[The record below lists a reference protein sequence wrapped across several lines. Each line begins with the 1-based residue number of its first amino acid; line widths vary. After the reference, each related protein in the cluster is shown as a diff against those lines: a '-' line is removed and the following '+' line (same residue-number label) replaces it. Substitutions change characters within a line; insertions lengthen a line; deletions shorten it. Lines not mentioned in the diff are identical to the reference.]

1 MSRGQHARVRVQDNV
16 RTGAIIAANE
26 LREIGYDSVPPSAAP
41 ELVGAF
47 GSRASSDLVLVEP
60 GRVWYRAMRGFGVT
74 CAAPT
79 TARLAL
85 RRALYAGVRD
95 PQPGDSLTLFVE
107 GDPALGSDDSW
118 VRAGVAGV
126 GKGACEDGSAALDLS
141 LAWADPAVAGAAV
154 AAMAGG
160 GPVRLFEVMELRYYA
175 SGGAYWLGMRSLNAG
190 GSIEP
195 LVGPLAD
202 SAAGH
207 RGVYLELLD
216 AKNNAR
222 HRGPRSVRAIAFT
235 LSGVTDE
242 RVYGR
247 AGPPP
252 HRHGEHD
259 RGSRSGTRSGHEA
272 TPSVTLMRSEAAGER
287 GLAVAVAFALV
298 VVGALVAAAT
308 LAGNARA
315 AHRPQRRV
323 RGPRRRTRPS
333 RATPR
338 RFADLGAGAQRLA
351 AGDSVAAGARLARAR
366 TRSART

>member
-1 MSRGQHARVRVQDNV
+1 MSPRRRGFTLVELTVALVMISLVGAVTFRLLLNSQRVSRGQHARVRVQDNV

-47 GSRASSDLVLVEP
+47 GSRASSDLVLAEP

-74 CAAPT
+74 CAVPT

-107 GDPALGSDDSW
+107 GDPALGSDDTW

-207 RGVYLELLD
+207 RGVTLTYLD
-216 AKNNAR
+216 ANDTPATA
-222 HRGPRSVRAIAFT
+222 PEAVRAIALT
-235 LSGVTDE
+235 LKGVTDE
-242 RVYGR
+242 RVYR
-247 AGPPP
+247 AG
-252 HRHGEHD
+252 
-259 RGSRSGTRSGHEA
+259 GT
-272 TPSVTLMRSEAAGER
+272 AAVIDTVSMTAR
-287 GLAVAVAFALV
+287 VALRNAL
-298 VVGALVAAAT
+298 
-308 LAGNARA
+308 
-315 AHRPQRRV
+315 RP
-323 RGPRRRTRPS
+323 
-333 RATPR
+333 
-338 RFADLGAGAQRLA
+338 
-351 AGDSVAAGARLARAR
+351 
-366 TRSART
+366 